1 MDEFNVL
8 IFYLYAST
16 YCNIDIIS
24 VICYPFNLF
33 YNSYL
38 NPHRNNNKLYFL
50 YLIIV
55 DVSCIQNNQWK
66 Y

>member
-16 YCNIDIIS
+16 YCNVNIIS
-24 VICYPFNLF
+24 VTFNLF
-33 YNSYL
+33 YYSYL
-38 NPHRNNNKLYFL
+38 NPHRNNNKFYFL

-55 DVSCIQNNQWK
+55 DVSCIENNQWK
-66 Y
+66 C